1 MKPAHQARTTSLS
14 SSRGGAIGRSSCSV
28 RARGAASNRLGRS
41 TAGSRGFGVIT
52 RPGTPVSVAA
62 NAMGGLL
69 GGLGGGNASTALRV
83 PLDFYALLHV
93 SHGATKDSIFKSYE
107 RLVASPPSDFGFSE
121 KAISARKSVL
131 DTAMETLGT
140 PVLRREYDERLQLES
155 VDETLPRDVP
165 HIVAGVLILL
175 HEAGKYETV
184 IRIGLEALKGKNA
197 KKFQDVALVT
207 ACSMLTTA
215 TGLLESRSSLT
226 EALDLLREAQAM
238 MSRAGVGGSN
248 QVMRI
253 VERTIAE
260 VHPRVALELVGS
272 GEAAVRHEGVRQL
285 PVALDEMKKGSGVD
299 RRGKEAWITYLDRVR
314 QLLSAEELV
323 ELYNICPAHVF
334 SDPKELY
341 YVSVAHLAI
350 AAKMNDASL
359 VHSAR
364 DLLIKAD
371 KLGDKPDGPDA
382 GSKTGPSNVFSRRAV
397 EEHHRR
403 RMAHACCS
411 LLLGDSGDAA
421 RVLGLP
427 LQASE
432 PIALGVDRQMVA
444 FVKEYSRGSETLLP
458 GMCVLVERWM
468 NEVALMSFYKNPP
481 RFGLNEWFENERVVR
496 YLENMEKGGLFVR
509 GFRHVVGMIKNFFG
523 EKVEDG
529 GMDDV
534 DNVDDVGGVGA
545 EATLVQEQKAR
556 VVERGRSAAEAVQGS
571 KLEASF
577 ESAQSIESM
586 VASTPAAPIE
596 SIEPIKPTPKKPGGA
611 PLPLRTATPAPPALQ
626 TQYDSLASANSV
638 PSFVEDFVTTEDE
651 GENQYLRGM
660 DLSSVKMFDEGDTPP
675 PLNEA
680 SIATLG
686 GEEGWFRS
694 AYEARRVRWD
704 RVTITSMLI
713 LAGLSASVHRAG
725 GQVAFHRYIP
735 ALGRNVSYNA
745 QTGTSM
751 SKAQARAL
759 ITKWQRVKADALG
772 RQYSTGALSDVLAD
786 ELAKDWA
793 ARSAE
798 MKRKS
803 IHYVHKKHQCIVQ
816 RVDVENRDGMD
827 ARTVVAEIRELIEV
841 HRPDGS
847 QPQTFPSSYS
857 VEYKIGKV
865 GGNQW
870 KIVKAS
876 VLQ

>member
-1 MKPAHQARTTSLS
+1 MPVATT
-14 SSRGGAIGRSSCSV
+14 AI
-28 RARGAASNRLGRS
+28 
-41 TAGSRGFGVIT
+41 
-52 RPGTPVSVAA
+52 
-62 NAMGGLL
+62 GGLL
-69 GGLGGGNASTALRV
+69 SGLGGGNASTALRV

-93 SHGATKDSIFKSYE
+93 SRGATKDSIFKSYE
-107 RLVASPPSDFGFSE
+107 RLVASPPADFGFSE
-121 KAISARKSVL
+121 RAISARKSVL

-155 VDETLPRDVP
+155 IDETLPRDVP

-197 KKFQDVALVT
+197 KKFQDVGLVT

-226 EALDLLREAQAM
+226 EALDLLREAQSL
-238 MSRAGVGGSN
+238 MSRGGVSGSN
-248 QVMRI
+248 QVLRI

-272 GEAAVRHEGVRQL
+272 GEAAVRHEGIRQL
-285 PVALDEMKKGSGVD
+285 PMALDEMKRGSGAD
-299 RRGKEAWITYLDRVR
+299 RRGKEAWIAYLDRVR

-350 AAKMNDASL
+350 AAKIMDANL
-359 VHSAR
+359 VHRAR
-364 DLLIKAD
+364 ELLIKAD
-371 KLGDKPDGPDA
+371 KLADKLADRPDGLDA
-382 GSKTGPSNVFSRRAV
+382 GGSNMGPSNVFSRRAV

-403 RMAHACCS
+403 RMAHACAS
-411 LLLGDSGDAA
+411 LLLGDSGGAA

-427 LQASE
+427 LRAGE

-458 GMCVLVERWM
+458 GMCVMVERWM
-468 NEVALMSFYKNPP
+468 NEVALMSFYKDPP

-496 YLENMEKGGLFVR
+496 YLENMEKGGLLAQ
-509 GFRHVVGMIKNFFG
+509 GFRGLVGMFKNFFG
-523 EKVEDG
+523 ETVEDRDG
-529 GMDDV
+529 EDRDV
-534 DNVDDVGGVGA
+534 QAGEGVGEGA
-545 EATLVQEQKAR
+545 EAVRGQELEAP
-556 VVERGRSAAEAVQGS
+556 VVERGEIASYAGQESDLA
-571 KLEASF
+571 ASF
-577 ESAQSIESM
+577 ESVQLNDSM
-586 VASTPAAPIE
+586 DRSSLAAPVK
-596 SIEPIKPTPKKPGGA
+596 SFEPAKSSPKPDHA
-611 PLPLRTATPAPPALQ
+611 PLPPSTATPTPPALQ
-626 TQYDSLASANSV
+626 TQYGSLASANPI
-638 PSFVEDFVTTEDE
+638 PSLMEDFIATEGE

-660 DLSSVKMFDEGDTPP
+660 DLSSVKMFDDGDTPP

-704 RVTITSMLI
+704 RVTITSML
-713 LAGLSASVHRAG
+713 LLGGLSASLHRAG
-725 GQVAFHRYIP
+725 GQVAFHRHIP
-735 ALGRNVSYNA
+735 AIARNISYNA

-772 RQYSTGALSDVLAD
+772 KQYSTGALSDVLAD

-803 IHYVHKKHQCIVQ
+803 VHYVHKKHQCFVQ
-816 RVDVENRDGMD
+816 KVEVEDSDGTD
-827 ARTVVAEIRELIEV
+827 ARRVVAEIRELIEV
-841 HRPDGS
+841 HRSDGS

-857 VEYKIGKV
+857 VEYKLGKV
-865 GGNQW
+865 SGNQW